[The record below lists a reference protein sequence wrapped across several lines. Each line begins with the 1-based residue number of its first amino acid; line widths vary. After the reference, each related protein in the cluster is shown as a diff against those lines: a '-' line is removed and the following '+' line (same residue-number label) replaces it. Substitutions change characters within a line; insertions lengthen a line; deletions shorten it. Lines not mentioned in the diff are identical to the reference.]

1 MMSANDPPHF
11 FRLQRGRF
19 AERLVPVDS
28 EDEAEYVSAS
38 YAQRLK
44 DTDRTLL
51 EAASGRARA
60 AQAAMAQGRQEA
72 DGLRGQVADL
82 ERHLADAHERLRAQ
96 EAAHAAERA
105 RLVNKREEL
114 AREKRH
120 LRDLLAEKHAIPR
133 DSFRIEIDRDDVPE
147 AMRLI
152 ALDTMPGEEYR
163 FKALAE
169 ARALVKT
176 YPHTARLRRILLTK
190 TLWQAEIL
198 VTMKG

>member
-1 MMSANDPPHF
+1 MTPAHDSPHF
-11 FRLQRGRF
+11 FRLHRGRF

-38 YAQRLK
+38 YVERLK

-51 EAASGRARA
+51 KAARTEV
-60 AQAAMAQGRQEA
+60 AQGRQEA
-72 DGLRGQVADL
+72 DGLRRQVADL
-82 ERHLADAHERLRAQ
+82 ERQLADAHERLRAQ
-96 EAAHAAERA
+96 EAGHAAERA

-120 LRDLLAEKHAIPR
+120 LRDMLADKVEIPK
-133 DSFRIEIDRDDVPE
+133 DSFRIEINRDDVAE
-147 AMRLI
+147 AVRLI
-152 ALDTMPGEEYR
+152 RLDTMPGDEYR

-176 YPHTARLRRILLTK
+176 YPHPARLRRILLTK

>member
-1 MMSANDPPHF
+1 M
-11 FRLQRGRF
+11 
-19 AERLVPVDS
+19 
-28 EDEAEYVSAS
+28 
-38 YAQRLK
+38 
-44 DTDRTLL
+44 
-51 EAASGRARA
+51 AR
-60 AQAAMAQGRQEA
+60 GRQEA
-72 DGLRGQVADL
+72 DGLRSQVADL

-96 EAAHAAERA
+96 EAAHAVERA

-120 LRDLLAEKHAIPR
+120 LRDMLADKVEIPK
-133 DSFRIEIDRDDVPE
+133 DSFRIEINRDNVAE
-147 AMRLI
+147 AVRLI
-152 ALDTMPGEEYR
+152 RLDTMPGDEYR
-163 FKALAE
+163 FTALAE